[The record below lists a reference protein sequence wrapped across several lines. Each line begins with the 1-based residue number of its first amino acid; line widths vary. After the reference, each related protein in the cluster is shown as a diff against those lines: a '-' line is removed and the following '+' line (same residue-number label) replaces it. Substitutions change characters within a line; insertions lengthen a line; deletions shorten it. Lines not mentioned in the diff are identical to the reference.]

1 MSATMMALPS
11 PFILAKGA
19 NGSLGADIVTP
30 EILFFSGVYMAETP
44 GDCQRALI
52 PLPDQVME
60 PAAK

>member
-1 MSATMMALPS
+1 
-11 PFILAKGA
+11 
-19 NGSLGADIVTP
+19 LGADIVTP

-44 GDCQRALI
+44 GDCQRGLF